1 MHCTSPLPFVA
12 MTDVL
17 DGLIGAITFT
27 AVGVLLLLGGFF
39 LADWLTPGPLRHQ
52 IWSERNRNA
61 AIFLSSALLGVG
73 AIVFTSIITTDTGF
87 VRGLVSTIIYGIV
100 GLLLMAGAFWLLDIL
115 TPGKLGEILVDPQP
129 HPAVWVSASA
139 NLAIAAIICAAIS

>member
-1 MHCTSPLPFVA
+1 

-17 DGLIGAITFT
+17 NGLAGAITFT

-52 IWSERNRNA
+52 IWSQRNGNA

-73 AIVFTSIITTDTGF
+73 AIAFTSIITTDTGF
-87 VRGLVSTIIYGIV
+87 VRGLVSTIVYGAV

-139 NLAIAAIICAAIS
+139 NLAIAAIIC

>member
-1 MHCTSPLPFVA
+1 MYGTSPLPFVA
-12 MTDVL
+12 MTHVL

-73 AIVFTSIITTDTGF
+73 AIVFTSIITTSPGF
-87 VRGLVSTIIYGIV
+87 VRGLVSTIVYGVV

-139 NLAIAAIICAAIS
+139 NLAIAAIVCAAIS

>member
-1 MHCTSPLPFVA
+1 

-17 DGLIGAITFT
+17 NGLIGAIAFT
-27 AVGVLLLLGGFF
+27 ALGVLLLLGGFF

-61 AIFLSSALLGVG
+61 AVFLSSALLGVG
-73 AIVFTSIITTDTGF
+73 AIAFTSIVTTYTDFLTGF
-87 VRGLVSTIIYGIV
+87 VSTAVYGV
-100 GLLLMAGAFWLLDIL
+100 LGLLLMAGAFYLLDLL

-129 HPAVWVSASA
+129 HPAVMVSAAA
-139 NLAIAAIICAAIS
+139 NLAIAAIVCASIS

>member
-1 MHCTSPLPFVA
+1 

-17 DGLIGAITFT
+17 NGLVGAFTFT

-73 AIVFTSIITTDTGF
+73 AIVFTSIITTYTGF
-87 VRGLVSTIIYGIV
+87 VRGLVSTIVYGVV
-100 GLLLMAGAFWLLDIL
+100 GLLLMAGGFGLLDLL

>member
-1 MHCTSPLPFVA
+1 

-17 DGLIGAITFT
+17 DGLIGAVTFT
-27 AVGVLLLLGGFF
+27 VVGVLLLLGGFF

-61 AIFLSSALLGVG
+61 AIFLSSALLGIG
-73 AIVFTSIITTDTGF
+73 AIVFTSIITTYTDF
-87 VRGLVSTIIYGIV
+87 VRGLVSTVIYGV
-100 GLLLMAGAFWLLDIL
+100 LGLLLLAGGFLLLDML
-115 TPGKLGEILVDPQP
+115 TPGKLGEMIVDPQP
-129 HPAVWVSASA
+129 HPAVWISASA